1 MGELY
6 FFLGLQVQQKSD
18 EIFISQEKYVD
29 DILKK
34 FDFTTVKI
42 TSTLIEPNKALVK
55 DAKAEDVDVHL
66 YRSMTYLTASRL
78 DITFAVCACVRF
90 QVTPKTSHLYAVK
103 RIFRYLKG
111 QPKLGLWY
119 PRDSPFDLEAY
130 SDSDYAGASLDRKST
145 TEGCQFL
152 GKRLISL
159 QCKKQT
165 IVANST
171 TKAEYV
177 AATSCCGQAY
187 TYCCQMKV
195 NAAKHRLTTAVK
207 NVNGDVRLQA
217 LVDGKKVI
225 VNEASIRRDIRLDD
239 AEGTAC
245 LSNDAIFEGLE
256 RMRKHKPKRKQREAT
271 KVPHTEPQAK
281 ERVHTPSHD
290 PLPNGEDR
298 LQLNELMDIYIK
310 LSDMVLSLEQTKTN
324 QATKIEK
331 LKKRVKKLKRKKKKR
346 THDQGRIKDQDLFRV
361 HDLDGDEVFVDV
373 INGENVEQDATV
385 PESVKGIAAAITL

>member
-1 MGELY
+1 DSVVDATKKATEVDESRVSENG
-6 FFLGLQVQQKSD
+6 GQDDHVIRIQQKSD

-256 RMRKHKPKRKQREAT
+256 RMRG
-271 KVPHTEPQAK
+271 
-281 ERVHTPSHD
+281 S
-290 PLPNGEDR
+290 
-298 LQLNELMDIYIK
+298 
-310 LSDMVLSLEQTKTN
+310 TN
-324 QATKIEK
+324 QKGNRGRQLRFLTLSHK
-331 LKKRVKKLKRKKKKR
+331 LRKEYI
-346 THDQGRIKDQDLFRV
+346 HLPMIHYPMGRIKDQDLFRV